1 MWLLKKSCVV
11 IALYY
16 GNYSTALGAVGSVRL
31 TGGLIPQQGQVEVCL
46 NGSWS
51 RVCSSSW
58 NQRDAVVAC
67 RQLNFPVSELSKK
80 IV

>member
-1 MWLLKKSCVV
+1 MFS
-11 IALYY
+11 
-16 GNYSTALGAVGSVRL
+16 GAIGSVRL
-31 TGGLIPQQGQVEVCL
+31 TGGLIPQQGHVEICL

-80 IV
+80 DIRHSSLDINCLRQ

>member
-1 MWLLKKSCVV
+1 
-11 IALYY
+11 
-16 GNYSTALGAVGSVRL
+16 
-31 TGGLIPQQGQVEVCL
+31 L

-67 RQLNFPVSELSKK
+67 RQLNFSVSKLSKK
-80 IV
+80 CTDVSES